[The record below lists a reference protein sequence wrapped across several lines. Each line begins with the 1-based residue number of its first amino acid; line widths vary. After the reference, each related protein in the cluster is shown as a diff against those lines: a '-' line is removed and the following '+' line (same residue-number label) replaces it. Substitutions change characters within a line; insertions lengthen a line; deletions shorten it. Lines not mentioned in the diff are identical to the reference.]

1 MDVYTVKVYD
11 NANKFLED
19 LERQIREL
27 EELTKA
33 AGSELEGIKPQ
44 LERYK
49 KLQEL
54 LKKFGGSGGERGAP
68 IEVTGLQIY
77 IDPSPIVKS
86 EILEEAYKQMIDLLG
101 VLKKVYEVA
110 RTVIEEGELGSL
122 RVVVQF
128 KNGIPIKLAV
138 SG

>member
-11 NANKFLED
+11 SASKFLED

-33 AGSELEGIKPQ
+33 AGGELEVIKPQ
-44 LERYK
+44 IERYR

-54 LKKFGGSGGERGAP
+54 LKRFGGSAERGAP

-77 IDPSPIVKS
+77 IDPNPIVKG
-86 EILEEAYKQMIDLLG
+86 EILEEAYKQMVDLLG

-110 RTVIEEGELGSL
+110 RTIVEEGELGSL
-122 RVVVQF
+122 RAIVQF
-128 KNGIPIKLAV
+128 KNGVPVKLVV

>member
-19 LERQIREL
+19 LERQIKEL

-54 LKKFGGSGGERGAP
+54 LKKFGGGGAERGTP

-86 EILEEAYKQMIDLLG
+86 EILEEAYKQMVDLLG

-110 RTVIEEGELGSL
+110 RTVIEEGGLGSL
-122 RVVVQF
+122 KVFVQF
-128 KNGIPIKLAV
+128 KNGVPVKLAV
-138 SG
+138 SE

>member
-1 MDVYTVKVYD
+1 MDVYTVKVYES
-11 NANKFLED
+11 ASKFLED

-44 LERYK
+44 VERYR

-54 LKKFGGSGGERGAP
+54 LKKFGGGAERGAP

-77 IDPSPIVKS
+77 IDPNPIVKS
-86 EILEEAYKQMIDLLG
+86 EILEEAYKQMVDLLG

-110 RTVIEEGELGSL
+110 RTVVEEGELGSL
-122 RVVVQF
+122 KVIVQF
-128 KNGIPIKLAV
+128 KNGVPVKLVV

>member
-27 EELTKA
+27 EELTKV

-54 LKKFGGSGGERGAP
+54 LKKFGGGGAERGAP

-86 EILEEAYKQMIDLLG
+86 EILEEAYKQMVDLLG

-122 RVVVQF
+122 KVVVQF
-128 KNGIPIKLAV
+128 KNGVPVKLAV

>member
-54 LKKFGGSGGERGAP
+54 LKKFGSGGTERGAP

-86 EILEEAYKQMIDLLG
+86 EILEEAYKQMVDLLG

-110 RTVIEEGELGSL
+110 RTVIEKGELGSL
-122 RVVVQF
+122 KVVVQF
-128 KNGIPIKLAV
+128 KNGVPVKLAV